1 MRGHFRRG
9 CRKTDQAA
17 NFAAEVCHTV
27 ARDGYQADLVNA
39 TAVGPRLAR
48 LKYVPM
54 VTSTRRVEIDS
65 VARSQAGGN
74 RQMSFR
80 FLPDSGSSV
89 TMLPLRTLREARA
102 VVKEMPP
109 LPLTVAGQGTLACTH
124 QCEMVLEWGGRA
136 IRTTVASAATAP
148 AVLSAQACVALGLH
162 PAEYGGGVDLLAAA
176 VGGASDKSTG
186 DVAEAKGHGTAPP
199 C

>member
-1 MRGHFRRG
+1 
-9 CRKTDQAA
+9 
-17 NFAAEVCHTV
+17 
-27 ARDGYQADLVNA
+27 
-39 TAVGPRLAR
+39 
-48 LKYVPM
+48 
-54 VTSTRRVEIDS
+54 
-65 VARSQAGGN
+65 
-74 RQMSFR
+74 MSFR

-102 VVKEMPP
+102 VIKEMPP

-136 IRTTVASAATAP
+136 IRTTVASADTAP

-176 VGGASDKSTG
+176 VGGAGDESAG
-186 DVAEAKGHGTAPP
+186 DVAEANGRGTAPP